1 MSVAGPAGLEI
12 APLRRRSVARAIDV
26 VVFVVPAVLA
36 GAAVSGLYVAYRRW
50 RGGEDDNEF
59 ALHEHEFP
67 VFRRLGQSPAWRVG
81 FRVAWVP
88 IEVRMRNRRSPGD
101 RAMGIRRVDARTGG
115 PVSVRSVLVSE
126 AVRTAWSELN
136 RLVQRPSQRRF
147 EERRRF
153 VKAALIE
160 ARGYHEGDTEAQKR
174 AMFEVAKR
182 YPLRPWG
189 WCAGGFLG
197 SLPLYLP
204 APWSARHQTVPERVA
219 GIVTVRDS
227 RA

>member
-1 MSVAGPAGLEI
+1 VSVAGPAGLEI
-12 APLRRRSVARAIDV
+12 APLGRRSVARAIDV
-26 VVFVVPAVLA
+26 VVFVVPAALA
-36 GAAVSGLYVAYRRW
+36 GASVSGLYVAYRRW

-59 ALHEHEFP
+59 ALHEREFP

-115 PVSVRSVLVSE
+115 PVSVRSILVSE
-126 AVRTAWSELN
+126 AVRTAWSELH

-147 EERRRF
+147 EERRRL
-153 VKAALIE
+153 VKAELSE

-174 AMFEVAKR
+174 AMLEVAKR
-182 YPLRPWG
+182 YRLRPWS
-189 WCAGGFLG
+189 WCARGLLG
-197 SLPLYLP
+197 SVPLQLP
-204 APWSARHQTVPERVA
+204 ALWSARNQTAPERVA

-227 RA
+227 SA

>member
-1 MSVAGPAGLEI
+1 MPVAGPAGLEI
-12 APLRRRSVARAIDV
+12 ASLGRRSVARAIDA
-26 VVFVVPAVLA
+26 VVFLVPALLA
-36 GAAVSGLYVAYRRW
+36 GAGVGGLYVAYRRW
-50 RGGEDDNEF
+50 RGDGDDDPL
-59 ALHEHEFP
+59 AWDEHGFP
-67 VFRRLGQSPAWRVG
+67 VFRRLGQTPAWRVG
-81 FRVAWVP
+81 SRVAWVP

-101 RAMGIRRVDARTGG
+101 RAMGLRRVDARTGG
-115 PVSVRSVLVSE
+115 PVSVRSVLVIE

-153 VKAALIE
+153 IKAELSE
-160 ARGYHEGDTEAQKR
+160 ARGYQEGDTEAQKR

-182 YPLRPWG
+182 YRLRPWS
-189 WCAGGFLG
+189 WCAGGVLG

-204 APWSARHQTVPERVA
+204 ALCSARHQTVPERVA